1 MKKIGKKL
9 SYFTKVFLVLSLLFS
24 NLSGLSVVFAYEKS
38 DSLVLET
45 EKNNIIIKYND
56 EIEDTANVRVEIS
69 ENYTYLGGTTETPL
83 TSTKST
89 DGASL
94 KSTEGV
100 TYVSKMLS
108 NVIFDGTYNLNVSL
122 YDEEDNEIAIST
134 YQKEITHDG
143 GLAIKVYD
151 SSSNEIIKDEQGLY
165 NIDGDVQIKYNILPG
180 SLDKNA
186 EYVVTFAD
194 ETTANYTAEELIGY
208 EFTLDRPLKE
218 IIFGEY
224 TDIINQEFKLVDSE
238 EIITA
243 SGSVSFKYG
252 DYTDNADALNEIT
265 TDLGLDNKYL
275 FSSNDKD
282 GIMYVYPN
290 KDEAYSVNDLFAIL
304 DKAVEETTIKY
315 TISNDEI
322 ADLEANYQEYLAS
335 FTKDSEET
343 PLTKEEYYK
352 ETFIDSSTMI
362 SLSTEDITITFKA
375 ILLGDM
381 NDDLVINES
390 DLEEL
395 TSQIIG
401 KNESNLLN
409 GDINFDSVLDI
420 KDAINL
426 YQAYKNNIWNIE
438 LTEATSTTEK
448 YLEVKSEDII
458 SGDEF
463 TVEYLLKVTEDK
475 LNGLA
480 GMVNYDKDS
489 LELVDIK
496 TDLNWIGSNH
506 DGKFLYLGD
515 EELTGTIN
523 ENQEINPNEYVA
535 ITMTFK
541 TLKAGTS
548 KISLTD
554 NEMFGLDKI
563 YTLDES
569 DLSTEVTVN
578 TSSDNTLSS
587 LQVAGQDIELQEDV
601 LEYQITVENDVTL
614 PDVKALTNNVAASI
628 TAITAPEEL
637 AVGDNEIIITVMA
650 ENGNEL
656 IYKVIVT
663 RKEAPKEETP
673 QQVTYQEPTNDNNND
688 NTIDTPTTPDDG
700 KKDDDNKTTE
710 EKDGKVSRIIIIILI
725 LLVIAGLIYLIFKD
739 EDDDETKKA
748 NKDINKMK
756 KEPLS
761 KPIESK
767 NNKINNSSKKTN
779 NNKNNKK

>member
-24 NLSGLSVVFAYEKS
+24 NLSGLSVVFAYETS

-134 YQKEITHDG
+134 YQKEITHDS

-322 ADLEANYQEYLAS
+322 ADLEANYQEYLVS
-335 FTKDSEET
+335 FTKDSEEK

-381 NDDLVINES
+381 NDDLVIDES

-448 YLEVKSEDII
+448 SLEVKSEDII

-515 EELTGTIN
+515 EELTGTID

-541 TLKAGTS
+541 ALKAGTS

-554 NEMFGLDKI
+554 NEMFGLDTI

-637 AVGDNEIIITVMA
+637 AVGNNEIIITVMA

-710 EKDGKVSRIIIIILI
+710 EKDGKISRIIIIILI

>member
-1 MKKIGKKL
+1 M
-9 SYFTKVFLVLSLLFS
+9 
-24 NLSGLSVVFAYEKS
+24 
-38 DSLVLET
+38 
-45 EKNNIIIKYND
+45 
-56 EIEDTANVRVEIS
+56 
-69 ENYTYLGGTTETPL
+69 
-83 TSTKST
+83 
-89 DGASL
+89 

-134 YQKEITHDG
+134 YQKEITHDS

-165 NIDGDVQIKYNILPG
+165 NIDGDVKIKYNILPG

-335 FTKDSEET
+335 FTKDSEEK

-362 SLSTEDITITFKA
+362 SLFTEDITITFKA

-448 YLEVKSEDII
+448 SLEVKSEDII

-515 EELTGTIN
+515 EELTGTID

-541 TLKAGTS
+541 ALKAGTS

-554 NEMFGLDKI
+554 NEMFGLDTI

-637 AVGDNEIIITVMA
+637 AVGNNEIIITVMA
-650 ENGNEL
+650 ENSNEL

-767 NNKINNSSKKTN
+767 NNKINNSSKKTS

>member
-24 NLSGLSVVFAYEKS
+24 NLSGLSVVFAYETS

-69 ENYTYLGGTTETPL
+69 EKYTYLGGTTETPL

-134 YQKEITHDG
+134 YQKEITHDS

-165 NIDGDVQIKYNILPG
+165 NIDGDVKIKYNILPG

-335 FTKDSEET
+335 FTEKSEET

-381 NDDLVINES
+381 NDDLVIDES

-401 KNESNLLN
+401 KNEANLLN
-409 GDINFDSVLDI
+409 GDLNLDSTLDV

-448 YLEVKSEDII
+448 SLEVKSEDII

-475 LNGLA
+475 LKGLA

-523 ENQEINPNEYVA
+523 ENQEINPDEYVA

-541 TLKAGTS
+541 ALKAGTS

-554 NEMFGLDKI
+554 NEMFGLDTI
-563 YTLDES
+563 YILDES

-673 QQVTYQEPTNDNNND
+673 QQVTYQEPTNDNSND

-756 KEPLS
+756 KEPVT

-767 NNKINNSSKKTN
+767 NNKINNSSKKTS

>member
-24 NLSGLSVVFAYEKS
+24 NLSGLSVVFAYETS

-134 YQKEITHDG
+134 YQKEITHDS

-208 EFTLDRPLKE
+208 EFALDRPLKE

-315 TISNDEI
+315 TISNDKI
-322 ADLEANYQEYLAS
+322 ADLESNYQEYLAS
-335 FTKDSEET
+335 FTKDSEEK

-381 NDDLVINES
+381 NDDLVIDES

-438 LTEATSTTEK
+438 LTKATSTTEK
-448 YLEVKSEDII
+448 SLEVKSEDII

-541 TLKAGTS
+541 ALKAGTS

-554 NEMFGLDKI
+554 NEMFGLDTI

-739 EDDDETKKA
+739 DDDDETKKA

>member
-1 MKKIGKKL
+1 
-9 SYFTKVFLVLSLLFS
+9 
-24 NLSGLSVVFAYEKS
+24 
-38 DSLVLET
+38 
-45 EKNNIIIKYND
+45 
-56 EIEDTANVRVEIS
+56 
-69 ENYTYLGGTTETPL
+69 
-83 TSTKST
+83 
-89 DGASL
+89 
-94 KSTEGV
+94 
-100 TYVSKMLS
+100 
-108 NVIFDGTYNLNVSL
+108 
-122 YDEEDNEIAIST
+122 
-134 YQKEITHDG
+134 
-143 GLAIKVYD
+143 
-151 SSSNEIIKDEQGLY
+151 
-165 NIDGDVQIKYNILPG
+165 
-180 SLDKNA
+180 
-186 EYVVTFAD
+186 
-194 ETTANYTAEELIGY
+194 
-208 EFTLDRPLKE
+208 
-218 IIFGEY
+218 
-224 TDIINQEFKLVDSE
+224 
-238 EIITA
+238 
-243 SGSVSFKYG
+243 
-252 DYTDNADALNEIT
+252 
-265 TDLGLDNKYL
+265 
-275 FSSNDKD
+275 
-282 GIMYVYPN
+282 MYVYPN

-335 FTKDSEET
+335 FTEESEET

-381 NDDLVINES
+381 NDDLVIDES

-401 KNESNLLN
+401 KNEANLLN
-409 GDINFDSVLDI
+409 GDLNLDSTLDV

-448 YLEVKSEDII
+448 SLEVKSEDII

-480 GMVNYDKDS
+480 GMINYDKDS

-496 TDLNWIGSNH
+496 TELNWIGSNH

-515 EELTGTIN
+515 EVLTGTIN

-541 TLKAGTS
+541 ALKAGTS

-554 NEMFGLDKI
+554 NEMFGLDTI
-563 YTLDES
+563 YILDES

-673 QQVTYQEPTNDNNND
+673 QQVTYQEPTNDNSND

-756 KEPLS
+756 KEPVT

-767 NNKINNSSKKTN
+767 NNKINNSSKKTS

>member
-24 NLSGLSVVFAYEKS
+24 NLSGLSVVFAYETS

-134 YQKEITHDG
+134 YQKEITHDS

-322 ADLEANYQEYLAS
+322 ADLEANYQEYLVS
-335 FTKDSEET
+335 FTKDSEEK

-381 NDDLVINES
+381 NDDLVIDES

-448 YLEVKSEDII
+448 SLEVKSEDII

-515 EELTGTIN
+515 EELTGTID

-541 TLKAGTS
+541 ALKAGTS

-554 NEMFGLDKI
+554 NEMFGLDTI

-637 AVGDNEIIITVMA
+637 AVGNNEIIITVMA

-688 NTIDTPTTPDDG
+688 NNIDTPTTPDDG

>member
-24 NLSGLSVVFAYEKS
+24 NLSGLSVVFAYETS

-94 KSTEGV
+94 KSTAGV

-134 YQKEITHDG
+134 YQKEITHDS

-165 NIDGDVQIKYNILPG
+165 NIDGDVKIKYNILPG

-208 EFTLDRPLKE
+208 EFALDRPLKE

-335 FTKDSEET
+335 FTEKSEET

-381 NDDLVINES
+381 NDDLVIDES

-401 KNESNLLN
+401 KNEANLLN
-409 GDINFDSVLDI
+409 GDLNLDSTLDV

-448 YLEVKSEDII
+448 SLEVKSEDII

-475 LNGLA
+475 LKGLA

-523 ENQEINPNEYVA
+523 ENQEINPDEYVA

-541 TLKAGTS
+541 ALKAGTS

-554 NEMFGLDKI
+554 NEMFGLDTI
-563 YTLDES
+563 YILDES

-673 QQVTYQEPTNDNNND
+673 QQVTYQEPTNDNSND

-756 KEPLS
+756 KEPVT

-767 NNKINNSSKKTN
+767 NNKINNSSKKTS

>member
-24 NLSGLSVVFAYEKS
+24 NLSGLSVVFAYETS

-134 YQKEITHDG
+134 YQKEITHDS

-165 NIDGDVQIKYNILPG
+165 NIDGDVKIKYNILPG

-335 FTKDSEET
+335 FTKDSEEK

-362 SLSTEDITITFKA
+362 SLFTEDITITFKA

-448 YLEVKSEDII
+448 SLEVKSEDII

-515 EELTGTIN
+515 EELTGTID

-541 TLKAGTS
+541 ALKAGTS

-554 NEMFGLDKI
+554 NEMFGLDTI

-637 AVGDNEIIITVMA
+637 AVGNNEIIITVMA
-650 ENGNEL
+650 ENSNEL

>member
-24 NLSGLSVVFAYEKS
+24 NLSGLSVVFAYETS

-134 YQKEITHDG
+134 YQKEITHDS

-335 FTKDSEET
+335 FTKDSEEK

-515 EELTGTIN
+515 EELTGTID

-541 TLKAGTS
+541 ALKAETS

-554 NEMFGLDKI
+554 NEMFGLDTI

-637 AVGDNEIIITVMA
+637 AVGNNEIIITVMA

-688 NTIDTPTTPDDG
+688 NTIDTPTTPDNG

>member
-1 MKKIGKKL
+1 MKKIEKKL

-24 NLSGLSVVFAYEKS
+24 NLSGLSIVFAYETS

-134 YQKEITHDG
+134 YQKEITHDS

-165 NIDGDVQIKYNILPG
+165 NIDGDVKIKYNILPG

-335 FTKDSEET
+335 FTKDSEEK

-362 SLSTEDITITFKA
+362 SLFTEDITITFKA

-448 YLEVKSEDII
+448 SLEVKSEDII

-515 EELTGTIN
+515 EELTGTID

-541 TLKAGTS
+541 ALKAGTS

-554 NEMFGLDKI
+554 NEMFGLDTI

-637 AVGDNEIIITVMA
+637 AVGNNEIIITVMA

>member
-24 NLSGLSVVFAYEKS
+24 NLSGLSVVFAYETS

-134 YQKEITHDG
+134 YQKEITHDS

-180 SLDKNA
+180 GLDKNA
-186 EYVVTFAD
+186 EYVVTFSD

-208 EFTLDRPLKE
+208 EFALDRPLKE

-335 FTKDSEET
+335 FTEESEET

-381 NDDLVINES
+381 NDDLVIDES

-401 KNESNLLN
+401 KNEANLLN
-409 GDINFDSVLDI
+409 GDLNLDSTLDV

-448 YLEVKSEDII
+448 SLEVKSEDII

-475 LNGLA
+475 INGLA

-515 EELTGTIN
+515 EVLTGTIN

-541 TLKAGTS
+541 ALKAGTS

-554 NEMFGLDKI
+554 NEMFGLDTI
-563 YTLDES
+563 YILDES

-673 QQVTYQEPTNDNNND
+673 QQVTYQEPTNDNSND

-756 KEPLS
+756 KEPVT

-767 NNKINNSSKKTN
+767 NNKINNSSKKTS

>member
-24 NLSGLSVVFAYEKS
+24 NLSGLSVVFAYETS

-69 ENYTYLGGTTETPL
+69 EKYTYLGGTTETPL

-134 YQKEITHDG
+134 YQKEITHDS

-165 NIDGDVQIKYNILPG
+165 NIDGDVKIKYNILPG

-208 EFTLDRPLKE
+208 EFALDRPLKE

-335 FTKDSEET
+335 FTEKSEET

-381 NDDLVINES
+381 NDDLVIDES

-401 KNESNLLN
+401 KNEANLLN
-409 GDINFDSVLDI
+409 GDLNLDSTLDV

-448 YLEVKSEDII
+448 SLEVKSEDII

-475 LNGLA
+475 LKGLA

-523 ENQEINPNEYVA
+523 ENQEINPDEYVA

-541 TLKAGTS
+541 ALKAGTS

-554 NEMFGLDKI
+554 NEMFGLDTI
-563 YTLDES
+563 YILDES

-656 IYKVIVT
+656 IYKVIVK

-673 QQVTYQEPTNDNNND
+673 QQVTYQEPTNDNSND

-756 KEPLS
+756 KEPVT

-767 NNKINNSSKKTN
+767 NNKINNSSKKTS

>member
-24 NLSGLSVVFAYEKS
+24 NLSGLSVVFAYETS

-56 EIEDTANVRVEIS
+56 EIENTANVRVEIS

-134 YQKEITHDG
+134 YQKEITHDS

-194 ETTANYTAEELIGY
+194 KTTANYTAEELIGY

-335 FTKDSEET
+335 FTKDSEEK

-352 ETFIDSSTMI
+352 ETFTDSSTMI

-448 YLEVKSEDII
+448 SLEVKSEDII

-515 EELTGTIN
+515 EELTGTID

-541 TLKAGTS
+541 ALKAGTS

-554 NEMFGLDKI
+554 NEMFGLDTI

-637 AVGDNEIIITVMA
+637 AVGNNEIIITVMA

>member
-24 NLSGLSVVFAYEKS
+24 NLSGLSVVFAYETS

-134 YQKEITHDG
+134 YQKEITHDS

-165 NIDGDVQIKYNILPG
+165 NIDGDVKIKYNILPG

-335 FTKDSEET
+335 FTEKSEET

-381 NDDLVINES
+381 NDDLVIDES

-401 KNESNLLN
+401 KNEANLLN
-409 GDINFDSVLDI
+409 GDLNLDSTLDV

-448 YLEVKSEDII
+448 SLEVKSEDII

-475 LNGLA
+475 LKSLA

-523 ENQEINPNEYVA
+523 ENQEINPDEYVA

-541 TLKAGTS
+541 ALKAGTS

-554 NEMFGLDKI
+554 NEMFGLDTI
-563 YTLDES
+563 YILDES

-673 QQVTYQEPTNDNNND
+673 QQVTYQEPTNDNSND

-756 KEPLS
+756 KEPVT

-767 NNKINNSSKKTN
+767 NNKINNSSKKTS